1 MSFDIRRLSE
11 RKRHGEE
18 LSADELRRIVEAY
31 TAGEIDDAPM
41 AAWLMAVCCRGM
53 TEAEA
58 WALTQAM
65 TDSGERLDLSGLVRP
80 TVDKHST
87 GGVGDKA
94 TLVAG
99 PIAAACGACVAKM
112 SGRGLGHTGG
122 TIDKL
127 EALPGLRTGLSP
139 AEFMAQA
146 ERVGLVVAAQSVDL
160 APADGKMYALR
171 DATGTVDSPA
181 LIASSIM
188 SKKLAAGAG
197 AIVLDVTVGAGAF
210 MRERDEA
217 WALAELMVGIGRR
230 AGRTVGALLTD
241 MDQPLGETVGNA
253 IEVEEAARALRGR
266 GPADV
271 HEVSVSIAAWMLV
284 AAGLAGDESAGRAMA
299 EGAIASGAALDK
311 FREMI
316 AAQGG
321 DPDALDLPLLGHE
334 PAERSGWG
342 ATEAGYVT
350 ALDARGV
357 GYAAL
362 AAGAGRRRKSDE
374 LDPAAGVRLLRK
386 VGDPVE
392 PGEILAEV
400 TTGSRERLVAAFE
413 ELSRAY
419 EIGAAPPEPTDLIL
433 DVIPPAGPEAS

>member
-1 MSFDIRRLSE
+1 
-11 RKRHGEE
+11 
-18 LSADELRRIVEAY
+18 
-31 TAGEIDDAPM
+31 
-41 AAWLMAVCCRGM
+41 
-53 TEAEA
+53 
-58 WALTQAM
+58 
-65 TDSGERLDLSGLVRP
+65 
-80 TVDKHST
+80 
-87 GGVGDKA
+87 
-94 TLVAG
+94 
-99 PIAAACGACVAKM
+99 
-112 SGRGLGHTGG
+112 
-122 TIDKL
+122 
-127 EALPGLRTGLSP
+127 
-139 AEFMAQA
+139 
-146 ERVGLVVAAQSVDL
+146 
-160 APADGKMYALR
+160 LR